1 MKLRGNTI
9 LITGGA
15 TGIGLAMAE
24 ELINMGNTVIICGR
38 RELKL
43 QEAKKKLPSLHTII
57 CDVAKK
63 ENREWLFNKVTR
75 DFPNLNILVNNAGI
89 QREVVF
95 TKENFDP
102 VEMTKEIE
110 INLIAPIHLYGLFV
124 QQLIKHESA
133 IVNITSGL
141 GFTPIAIMPVY
152 CSTKAALHSISL
164 SLRHQLA
171 NTSVKVFEMI
181 PPIVDT
187 ELDQGARARR
197 NQTDRGMS
205 AAECAKEIIK
215 ALESDTYEA
224 AIGAA
229 AGLRQKREEAFPM
242 LNRW

>member
-1 MKLRGNTI
+1 MKLTGNTI

-24 ELINMGNTVIICGR
+24 EFINLGNTVIICGR
-38 RELKL
+38 REFKL
-43 QEAKKKLPSLHTII
+43 MEAKKKLPSLHTIV

-63 ENREWLFNKVTR
+63 ESREFLFNKVTH

-89 QREVVF
+89 QREVLF

-102 VEMTKEIE
+102 VEMTKEVE
-110 INLIAPIHLYGLFV
+110 INLIAPIHLSGIFV
-124 QQLIKHESA
+124 QHLIKHESA
-133 IVNITSGL
+133 IINITSGL

-171 NTSVKVFEMI
+171 KTSVKVFEII

-187 ELDQGARARR
+187 ELDQGARDRR
-197 NQTDRGMS
+197 NQTDRGMRPG
-205 AAECAKEIIK
+205 ECAKEIMK
-215 ALESDTYEA
+215 AIETDTYEA

-229 AGLRQKREEAFPM
+229 AGLRQKREEAFSM